1 MTAPQKFRSA
11 INGFNREDV
20 VRFIE
25 YSNSR
30 HEAEATQLREEL
42 ASLRAEL
49 NDRQPVEDSR
59 VEALVQKCAELQR
72 ENAALHQENAA
83 LRQQQQ
89 TVVVEKTPPAPTDDE
104 LAAYRRAERAE
115 RVAKGR
121 VSQMYIRANAALA
134 DTAANLDGA
143 AADLGKVAAVAMDQ
157 LRVLQTAVYDSKQVL
172 ADAAVTL
179 GSIRPESDE
188 E

>member
-1 MTAPQKFRSA
+1 MAAPQKFRSA
-11 INGFNREDV
+11 LNGFNREDV

-25 YSNSR
+25 YTNAR
-30 HEAEATQLREEL
+30 HEAEVTQLKEEL

-49 NDRQPVEDSR
+49 DTRQPADVLR
-59 VEALVQKCAELQR
+59 VEELVQKCAEL
-72 ENAALHQENAA
+72 EQENAA
-83 LRQQQQ
+83 LREQAETAEKNQ
-89 TVVVEKTPPAPTDDE
+89 TPTDEE

-115 RVAKGR
+115 RVAKNR

-134 DTAANLDGA
+134 DTAANLDEA
-143 AADLGKVAAVAMDQ
+143 AADLGRAAAAAMDQ
-157 LRVLQTAVYDSKQVL
+157 IRVLQGAVSDSKQVL
-172 ADAAVTL
+172 SDAAVVL

>member
-1 MTAPQKFRSA
+1 MAAPQKFRSA
-11 INGFNREDV
+11 LNGFNREDV

-25 YSNSR
+25 YTNAR
-30 HEAEATQLREEL
+30 HEAEVTQLKEEL

-49 NDRQPVEDSR
+49 DTRQPADVLR
-59 VEALVQKCAELQR
+59 VEELVQKCTEL
-72 ENAALHQENAA
+72 EQENAA
-83 LRQQQQ
+83 LREQAA
-89 TVVVEKTPPAPTDDE
+89 VVEKSQNPTEEE

-115 RVAKGR
+115 RVAKTR

-134 DTAANLDGA
+134 DTAANLDEA
-143 AADLGKVAAVAMDQ
+143 AAGLGRAAAAAMDQ
-157 LRVLQTAVYDSKQVL
+157 IRVLQGAVSDSKQVL
-172 ADAAVTL
+172 SDAAVVL

>member
-1 MTAPQKFRSA
+1 MAAPQKFRSA
-11 INGFNREDV
+11 LNGFNREDV

-25 YSNSR
+25 YTNAR
-30 HEAEATQLREEL
+30 HEAEVSQLKEEL

-49 NDRQPVEDSR
+49 DTRQPAEVLR
-59 VEALVQKCAELQR
+59 VEALVKKCAEL
-72 ENAALHQENAA
+72 EQENAT
-83 LRQQQQ
+83 LREQA
-89 TVVVEKTPPAPTDDE
+89 VVAEKSQNPTEEE

-115 RVAKGR
+115 RVAKTR

-134 DTAANLDGA
+134 DTAANLDEA
-143 AADLGKVAAVAMDQ
+143 AAGLGRAAAVAMDQ
-157 LRVLQTAVYDSKQVL
+157 IRVLQGAVSDSKQVL
-172 ADAAVTL
+172 SDAAVVL